1 MENQPKS
8 AVEVVCPHCQ
18 SVLKVDPAS
27 GEVLL
32 SRKHEKREVES
43 FDSAL
48 QNAREWE
55 KKKGD
60 LFEQAFEVERKRK
73 DLLEKKFQEAQKS
86 SSADPERPF
95 KPIDL
100 D

>member
-1 MENQPKS
+1 MKDKPVP
-8 AVEVVCPHCQ
+8 AIEVTCPHCQ
-18 SVLKVDPAS
+18 SVLKVDAAS

-60 LFEQAFEVERKRK
+60 LFEQAFETERKRK
-73 DLLEKKFQEAQKS
+73 ELLEKKFQEAQKS
-86 SSADPERPF
+86 SSADPERPL